1 MEAKGSSMTEN
12 NVLGINGLG
21 RIGKLT
27 LWHHVGRKHFNRI
40 VVNLGRPVGQ
50 GLVDLIQYL
59 EKDSTYGKLER
70 FLYGISGKPVIEI
83 VDEEQGE
90 LVIDGVAV
98 KFTRSERNPAQLRW
112 GAEKAQLVI
121 DTTGQF
127 RDPGLPADSP
137 GGSLRGHLEAGARF
151 VVNSAPFKYRG
162 AVIPEDAAMFIYG
175 INHTSFQPDKHQ
187 LISAASC
194 TTTALAHMV
203 KPLLEDE
210 LTQRIVT
217 ASMSTVHAATNTQST
232 LDTVAKRG
240 SSDLRKNRSALNNII
255 LTSTGAARALEAA
268 IPEISE
274 IGFLADSVRVPIQT
288 GSLIILNCTF
298 SSQLDSMGRSRINR
312 EHLLGIYRCASQ
324 LGNGKMLRLSMEQNV
339 SSDIVGVDA
348 AVVIEGQATH
358 TRTGMIHLDPSHFQN
373 PSRGMDFGSGIS
385 IPVTHAKIFG
395 WYDNEFGSYVNRLG
409 DLTCY
414 LQNQMW

>member
-1 MEAKGSSMTEN
+1 MTEYRA
-12 NVLGINGLG
+12 LGINGLG

-27 LWHHVGRKHFNRI
+27 LWHHLARKYFKRI
-40 VVNLGRPVGQ
+40 VINLGRPVGQ
-50 GLVDLIQYL
+50 GLVDLVQYL

-70 FLYGISGKPVIEI
+70 FIYGIKGEPLIKI

-90 LVIDGVAV
+90 LLIDGIAV
-98 KFTRSERNPAQLRW
+98 KLTRSERNPVQLRW
-112 GAEKAQLVI
+112 GEEKARIVI
-121 DTTGQF
+121 DTTGKF
-127 RDPGLPADSP
+127 RDPAIQADSP
-137 GGSLRGHLEAGARF
+137 GGSLRGHLEAGARV

-162 AVIPEDAAMFIYG
+162 AVIPEDTAMFIYG
-175 INHTSFQPDKHQ
+175 INHTAFQPDKHQ

-203 KPLLEDE
+203 KPLLEDK
-210 LTQRIVT
+210 LMQRIVT

-232 LDTVAKRG
+232 LDTVAKSG
-240 SSDLRKNRSALNNII
+240 SGDLRKNRSALNNII
-255 LTSTGAARALEAA
+255 LTSTGAARALEGA
-268 IPEISE
+268 IPEIRE
-274 IGFLADSVRVPIQT
+274 IGFMADSVRVPIQT

-298 SSQLDSMGRSRINR
+298 STQLDPMGRSRINR
-312 EHLLGIYRCASQ
+312 EHLLEVYRQVS
-324 LGNGKMLRLSMEQNV
+324 NGGLLRLSMDQNV
-339 SSDIVGVDA
+339 SSDLVGVDA

-358 TRTGMIHLDPSHFQN
+358 TRTGMIHLDPRHLQD
-373 PSRGMDFGSGIS
+373 PPEGIDFGSGIS

-414 LQNQMW
+414 FHNQMW